1 MENQTTEI
9 PEKVI
14 GQVISQYKTF
24 GVGYDKHD
32 PELTE
37 ALHHLGKVVK
47 FLSRRCVGDTET
59 ISLMHKVAAI
69 SEELNLFTK
78 MQKGGKAWKD
88 ENHPDG
94 MFEKGF
100 DYWWREVRVMKSC
113 PLVFKKMYNY

>member
-47 FLSRRCVGDTET
+47 FLSTRCVGDTET

-69 SEELNLFTK
+69 SEELNLFRK

-88 ENHPDG
+88 EYHPDG